1 MDKDRFLYL
10 TGRKKNVIITKNGKN
25 VYPEELENY
34 LNHSPYIAE
43 TMVWGCE
50 SEIDPD
56 EMTVAATVTLEKD
69 EVEAA
74 LGADYTPQQA
84 QDLIWEEVD
93 RINED
98 LPLFKKIKKVVVR
111 EDDFQKNTAQK
122 IKRFVDENKEG

>member
-1 MDKDRFLYL
+1 
-10 TGRKKNVIITKNGKN
+10 
-25 VYPEELENY
+25 
-34 LNHSPYIAE
+34 
-43 TMVWGCE
+43 MVWGCE

>member
-1 MDKDRFLYL
+1 M
-10 TGRKKNVIITKNGKN
+10 
-25 VYPEELENY
+25 
-34 LNHSPYIAE
+34 
-43 TMVWGCE
+43 
-50 SEIDPD
+50 
-56 EMTVAATVTLEKD
+56 
-69 EVEAA
+69 EAA